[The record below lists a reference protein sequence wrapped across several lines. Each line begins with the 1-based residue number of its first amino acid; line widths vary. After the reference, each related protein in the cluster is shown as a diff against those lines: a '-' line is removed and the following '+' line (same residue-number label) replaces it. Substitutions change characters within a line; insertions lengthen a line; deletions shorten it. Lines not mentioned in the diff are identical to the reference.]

1 MENRKVRVRLYQTD
15 EELGHDFYRLA
26 EEAFAYG
33 SPWTE
38 EQYEQTV
45 ARSDLTFFIAEI
57 EEQPVGYV
65 GGKII
70 LDEAE
75 VYSIAVEP
83 AFQNQRVASQL
94 IEAYKTHCRANG
106 VKILFLEVRES
117 NLTARNFYVAH
128 QFKEISR
135 RKGYYSD
142 PEEDAIIMLCDI
154 RKKEKDDE

>member
-1 MENRKVRVRLYQTD
+1 MENSKVRVRLYHTD
-15 EELGHDFYRLA
+15 ERLGSDFYRLA
-26 EEAFAYG
+26 VEAFAHG

-38 EQYEQTV
+38 EQYKQTV
-45 ARSDLTFFIAEI
+45 ARPDLTFFIAEI
-57 EEQPVGYV
+57 EDRPVGYV
-65 GGKII
+65 GGKVI

-83 AFQNQRVASQL
+83 AFQNQKVASQL

-106 VKILFLEVRES
+106 VQILFLEVRES

-135 RKGYYSD
+135 RKGYYND